1 VSAAADLIRGICPIL
16 AVPFE
21 VDDTVDLDGFD
32 RIVAYVAG
40 SGVTAAG
47 LFGFASE
54 FPKLSDAERS
64 ELQSRFLGVTSTLDE
79 FAGIISITDH
89 ATALAVRTA
98 QRAAEEGA
106 DALNLLPPH
115 LLGPS
120 STAVQRHIEAVL
132 DAVEI
137 PVLLQLAP
145 AQTGTSLPTTTL
157 AEVAAAHPNLRFAKV
172 ESQPPGRYIEALARS
187 RPPLPA
193 LVGYAGV
200 QMPDALRRGAV
211 GVQPGCSFIEL
222 YLELWRLWSEG
233 QEGTFL
239 DLHTRMLPYLT
250 YWMQH
255 VELIVQAEKTILCRR
270 GIIAT
275 DHCRQP
281 GWLFDREELTL
292 VDRFLEE
299 FDGRLPA
306 VA

>member
-1 VSAAADLIRGICPIL
+1 VSGAADLIRGICPIL

-21 VDDTVDLDGFD
+21 VDDTLDLDGFD
-32 RIVAYVAG
+32 RIVEHVVG

-64 ELQSRFLGVTSTLDE
+64 ELRSRFLRVTNAREDV
-79 FAGIISITDH
+79 AGIISITEH
-89 ATALAVRTA
+89 ATALAVRSA
-98 QRAAEEGA
+98 RQAAEEGA

-115 LLGPS
+115 FLGPS
-120 STAVQRHIEAVL
+120 PSAVQAHIAAVL
-132 DAVEI
+132 DAVDI

-157 AEVAAAHPNLRFAKV
+157 AELAVAHPNLRFAKV
-172 ESQPPGRYIEALARS
+172 ESQPPGRSIEALARS

-200 QMPDALRRGAV
+200 QMPDAVRRGAV

-233 QEGTFL
+233 QESVFL
-239 DLHTRMLPYLT
+239 ELHTRMLPYLT

-255 VELIVQAEKTILCRR
+255 VELIVQAEKTILWRR

-275 DHCRQP
+275 DRCRQP
-281 GWLFDREELTL
+281 GWLLDREELAL
-292 VDRFLEE
+292 VDRFLAE
-299 FDGRLPA
+299 FDDRLPA
-306 VA
+306 VR